1 MNETQYSIGVVT
13 YHARFESYFKPLI
26 RQLVRIFPDKE
37 IICVIN
43 GHPDRT
49 LQINYLKK
57 VVAFLRSFP
66 NVRHLTYDT
75 NQSLSKCWN
84 QVIILSPTERI
95 LLLNDDTQVSELF
108 RTELDAIIGN
118 SEVFTINRSWSHF
131 VISKTTIKKVGWFDE
146 RFPGIGQED
155 GDFAYRMAMQNVDL
169 KNIDFTGI
177 RNFVAEQEN
186 PSWSEVSPVVSGTR
200 YSDINREFF
209 NKKWLTPLNSPNI
222 STFSHY
228 CVFNGAPAPFTPI
241 PEMETPIFYEF
252 SVLDNTEDENFRQSF
267 TVRSL
272 QIHLQRV
279 YFTLGRAVARFL
291 RKIKLK
297 L

>member
-84 QVIILSPTERI
+84 
-95 LLLNDDTQVSELF
+95 
-108 RTELDAIIGN
+108 
-118 SEVFTINRSWSHF
+118 HF

-241 PEMETPIFYEF
+241 PEMETPVFYEF